1 MTESAAPRRRNRRP
15 KFDDATIANL
25 KRGAKAERKPDPQ
38 CPPNHYFRIPAAGSN
53 APVSFLCIERNP
65 LGKQIWH
72 TFGNA
77 NTMTVEQARATCK
90 AIAKKIK
97 AGEPLEAPKPVK
109 PDSVA
114 EVCANWLKRYVV
126 PRKHKTEADTRRII
140 DVYITPHIGDR
151 AFTDLRKSDTAALG
165 DIIED
170 NHGPRMADRVLGIL
184 RQVCMW
190 FSERAPD
197 NYIIPFIPRGGI
209 KRDHAGARKRVLTD
223 DEIRAIWLA
232 CGDGI
237 DASFGAF
244 CRFALLTGQRKG
256 AILAMQWDD
265 VDAKTGLWTVRDPG
279 ERSKGDIGKVRLS
292 KLALGIIANQTRVLN
307 NDRVFASMKGRAGL
321 SNFTRCKPR
330 LDERSKVRGWRI
342 HDLRRTART
351 LMSRAGIDK
360 DTGERVL
367 GHAIPGSRG
376 IYDRFEYTEAKTA
389 ALDKLA
395 NMVAEIIGLPHDAK
409 VVKLKGRRRS
419 QG

>member
-1 MTESAAPRRRNRRP
+1 M
-15 KFDDATIANL
+15 
-25 KRGAKAERKPDPQ
+25 
-38 CPPNHYFRIPAAGSN
+38 
-53 APVSFLCIERNP
+53 
-65 LGKQIWH
+65 
-72 TFGNA
+72 
-77 NTMTVEQARATCK
+77 
-90 AIAKKIK
+90 
-97 AGEPLEAPKPVK
+97 
-109 PDSVA
+109 
-114 EVCANWLKRYVV
+114 
-126 PRKHKTEADTRRII
+126 
-140 DVYITPHIGDR
+140 
-151 AFTDLRKSDTAALG
+151 
-165 DIIED
+165 
-170 NHGPRMADRVLGIL
+170 
-184 RQVCMW
+184 
-190 FSERAPD
+190 
-197 NYIIPFIPRGGI
+197 
-209 KRDHAGARKRVLTD
+209 
-223 DEIRAIWLA
+223 
-232 CGDGI
+232 
-237 DASFGAF
+237 
-244 CRFALLTGQRKG
+244 
-256 AILAMQWDD
+256 
-265 VDAKTGLWTVRDPG
+265 RDPG